1 MLLGSLVRC
10 LLALCVFVSVQA
22 GEDFYELLGVPRGA
36 NDKEIRKAFKKIAV
50 NKHPDKN
57 PDDPEAHDKFLKIT
71 RAYEVLKD
79 EDLRKKY
86 DTHGEEGLSENFGQR
101 KYESWKF
108 YQEEFGIY
116 DDDQEIITLSRA
128 DFEMSVE
135 STDDVWFVNFYSGH
149 CSHCHTLAPT
159 WREVARELEGVVR
172 IGAVNCEDEWQLC
185 RMQQIQSYPSLIMYP
200 GRTKYFGDKTRK
212 ELVKY
217 ALKHTKVRVSELWA
231 GNFEQTVKHGENDL
245 PWLISFCGDGGDC
258 MTSTSALKVA
268 GVLDELVNVGTMDCH
283 GNNEKLCETLGREY
297 GTVFYADG
305 TVEKGHGLEITTL
318 VAQEVAN
325 QVLSQ
330 LPDVT
335 DLDETKFREV
345 RKGLREGTEGA
356 WLVHFVEGQEG
367 RHLELRKLPAMLADI
382 NVGRVDCQLMRDICN
397 KLHIHKFPSFL
408 VFKESGGYEIYYG
421 RVTAHDVAAFA
432 RDASLIRLEA
442 LGPRDFETQRVGP
455 FSSQTWFIDFFAP
468 WCPPCMRLLPEFRKA
483 ARNIGEMVNFGTVD
497 CTIHGDLCRTYNVRS
512 YPTTIFYNQ
521 SKPHEYRGHHSVHA
535 LVEFIHDTLQ
545 PPVVK
550 LSYQSFQQLVL
561 NKGDDDIWLVDFYAD
576 WCGPCQQLAP
586 EWRRLA
592 KMMKQTKNVHVGMV
606 ECQEEQSLCQ
616 QQKVQSYPTLR
627 LFPPKSRGGSYF
639 SYNGWNRDA
648 DSLRAW
654 AYEFLP
660 SSVETVTYNSF
671 QKNIAQSKD
680 PWILDFYAPWCG
692 HCQVFKPE
700 FEKVAESLKGIG
712 KAGKVDCTQEQ
723 GLCRQAGVNSYP
735 TVRFYPGS
743 QGGTQQNYHG
753 WDIASQNAEEII
765 QFVKNNVPQKSDVH
779 DEL

>member
-108 YQEEFGIY
+108 YQEEF
-116 DDDQEIITLSRA
+116 
-128 DFEMSVE
+128 EMSVE
-135 STDDVWFVNFYSGH
+135 STDDVWF
-149 CSHCHTLAPT
+149 

-200 GRTKYFGDKTRK
+200 G
-212 ELVKY
+212 
-217 ALKHTKVRVSELWA
+217 VRVSELWA

-245 PWLISFCGDGGDC
+245 PWLISFCGDGG
-258 MTSTSALKVA
+258 

-305 TVEKGHGLEITTL
+305 TEITTL

-382 NVGRVDCQLMRDICN
+382 N
-397 KLHIHKFPSFL
+397 
-408 VFKESGGYEIYYG
+408 
-421 RVTAHDVAAFA
+421 
-432 RDASLIRLEA
+432 
-442 LGPRDFETQRVGP
+442 
-455 FSSQTWFIDFFAP
+455 

-535 LVEFIHDTLQ
+535 LVEFIH
-545 PPVVK
+545 
-550 LSYQSFQQLVL
+550 QLVL